1 MGMHSVCDILW
12 LKPGMMPKESD
23 FENIVYNNW
32 HGWGLVL
39 RDGNGRLEVMKDNP
53 VENDPDELYDLI
65 DRHRDLER
73 FLHLRHATAGEVE
86 LDNVHPFEVISTN
99 KGQLLFMHNGM
110 MSEYDPKFIQN
121 PEHPAVKGGWSDTK
135 YFQESV
141 LTPICGALKD
151 PLDIWAPGF
160 RKIMNKF
167 WPTNNRGILVTN
179 KGAAT
184 MGTWITRQDVKGKD
198 YLCANDTYSA
208 AVIRG
213 PEFDRRESAR
223 KFAEEQVRKEREAA
237 AKEAGTGTNVVPFVH
252 GPHHLRNDQFTKVY
266 GTTQFLDSIREN
278 PELYSL
284 ENLAKLA
291 NATAPELEQ
300 LVEKLGEDLIPWL
313 MYVTEAIG
321 SCSRSNIELEDKIVR
336 ATKLIATLRRLDP
349 SLPGTIDEANAE
361 ILLREARNGTKG

>member
-1 MGMHSVCDILW
+1 MCDILW
-12 LKPGMMPKESD
+12 LKPGILPKESD

-32 HGWGLVL
+32 HGWGLIL
-39 RDGNGRLEVMKDNP
+39 RDGNGRLEITRDNP
-53 VENDPDELYDLI
+53 VENDPEELYELI
-65 DRHRDLER
+65 TKHSDLER
-73 FLHLRHATAGEVE
+73 FLHLRHATAGDIE
-86 LDNVHPFEVISTN
+86 LHNIHPFEVISTN

-121 PEHPAVKGGWSDTK
+121 TEHPAVKGGWSDSK

-141 LTPICGALKD
+141 LTPICGSLKD
-151 PLDIWAPGF
+151 PLDIWSPGF

-167 WPTNNRGILVTN
+167 WPINNRGILITN

-184 MGTWITRQDVKGKD
+184 MGTWITRQGVNGKD

-223 KFAEEQVRKEREAA
+223 KFKEQQERDER
-237 AKEAGTGTNVVPFVH
+237 AKEAGTGTNVIPFVH
-252 GPHHLRNDQFTKVY
+252 GPHHLRSDQFTKVY
-266 GTTQFLDSIREN
+266 GTTQFLESIRGN
-278 PELYSL
+278 PELYNL

-291 NATAPELEQ
+291 NATAFELEL
-300 LVEKLGEDLIPWL
+300 LVEQLGEDLIPWL
-313 MYVTEAIG
+313 MYVTEALG
-321 SCSRSNIELEDKIVR
+321 SCSQYSAEMEDKLIR

-361 ILLREARNGTKG
+361 ILLREARNVTEG